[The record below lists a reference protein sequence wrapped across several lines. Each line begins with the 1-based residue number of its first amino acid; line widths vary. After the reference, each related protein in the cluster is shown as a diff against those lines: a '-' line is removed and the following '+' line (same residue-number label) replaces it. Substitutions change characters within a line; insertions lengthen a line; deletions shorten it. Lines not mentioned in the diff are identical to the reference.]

1 MFSDFI
7 VVLATRKVVQHEWR
21 NSELAKFPR
30 PNFRLAYVGILARYC
45 ILFSFQGGRYQL
57 KKRLSFCSGFQ
68 MILEKATSRVNL
80 QTVRM
85 KLCPRWL
92 RSRKVTQMTTR
103 LISHPQAQ
111 EKGGDHRTSGRSP
124 KKGKDAREVLSQSNR
139 ITLTAE
145 MLPRKEP
152 LCGLQLFQFSTI
164 ALWVAWNRSIQA
176 SCPHLVHHP
185 SHSACTSMMMYLK
198 WSCLKQTAMPG
209 RRLEEGGTI

>member
-1 MFSDFI
+1 
-7 VVLATRKVVQHEWR
+7 
-21 NSELAKFPR
+21 
-30 PNFRLAYVGILARYC
+30 
-45 ILFSFQGGRYQL
+45 
-57 KKRLSFCSGFQ
+57 

-92 RSRKVTQMTTR
+92 RSKKVTQMTTR

-124 KKGKDAREVLSQSNR
+124 KKRKDAREVLSQSNR

-152 LCGLQLFQFSTI
+152 LCGLQLFRFSTI
-164 ALWVAWNRSIQA
+164 ALVKRNDGLDDTTMTGRDKSSYQRKRADELSRANVVIVDLL
-176 SCPHLVHHP
+176 HETYV
-185 SHSACTSMMMYLK
+185 MVLK
-198 WSCLKQTAMPG
+198 SPENLFHN
-209 RRLEEGGTI
+209 RRLCGSAGGPSQRHPRC